1 MTPVL
6 RHRIPACVWSLLTDI
21 EPRGERQCW
30 REEDVYEK
38 DAAPVTRD
46 GIALPGRGTSKPG
59 ELLAPAGEIQ
69 DAVNGAGG
77 SDTRSRVCGLCLSKP
92 LQYTCPRCNV
102 PYCSLACYK
111 SPTHSA
117 CSEEF
122 YKESVFQELKSIGE
136 TDMDGRRQMQEIL
149 MRLRERDEGM
159 EDLLRQLEEEGHSN
173 IEQNQEALELL
184 SRLTEI
190 QSSGGEDN
198 GDKEAILVKLKEIGE
213 SIIEPGQ
220 VGDAAEDLLEDK
232 GDTEEEDLVE
242 RLSGLDL
249 DSLAEEQLWA
259 LLPQQDKENFEGMI
273 KGGAIAGLVP
283 LWRPWWE
290 RHDGGNGTLIKM
302 LVDNQEQQSENLNV
316 EEESTIVREGWTPR
330 GQVIPKM
337 GRKEKDSTGQQVNH
351 NVKDEGMGGCLPQSL
366 GEKEQTEIEM
376 VLKVRCDEEAA
387 EHYKKVQPLEKQGH
401 NKKSN
406 PKNENVSRLESG
418 AAVPPVNVK
427 IPSLHSLSPNV
438 SPLVRYS
445 LVNMLYGYSF
455 SLCLFNGDIEDSNL
469 LQEFCQV
476 VLAISESLSSNRV
489 FNTLQEALEGGAT
502 AIMAGGYG
510 DQGDPSALVRTVEA
524 VAHILT
530 GTSRND
536 QVGYSLAALSQLRRA
551 LSKAR
556 QALSKEGNEGET
568 RQKYF
573 LAGKKCEFLQA
584 WVKENGLEVRALA
597 KAVWVE
603 LGKREQEREI
613 LEKGKKEVE
622 NSWKK
627 SGGRKK
633 GPLVEEIV

>member
-59 ELLAPAGEIQ
+59 ELLAPA
-69 DAVNGAGG
+69 
-77 SDTRSRVCGLCLSKP
+77 
-92 LQYTCPRCNV
+92 
-102 PYCSLACYK
+102 
-111 SPTHSA
+111 
-117 CSEEF
+117 EEF

-376 VLKVRCDEEAA
+376 VLKVSDMEMSKTINHRCDEEAA